1 MSAKQQTHELHSPNE
16 LRQQRLAEE
25 GQRRQREKLAK
36 QKAAERRKIPV
47 TGEPDEEVTTKRQ
60 APVTKTAN
68 SATSATTGA
77 TSATTGTTALLRTIR
92 NTNIGDQPPPNVASN
107 ARLLQ
112 IWEGSTEEERQT
124 ALLILQLDSKMA
136 ATDIEGYFRFGE
148 EWEKLYPLQD
158 KSRYD
163 CGRETVKK
171 GAILGGTSAS
181 RVYQIL
187 TTLKAY
193 TRTQYRELA
202 AHAAA
207 NGVTIRWT
215 HLRTIA
221 WRLGKSEYRTIR
233 RKVEQELVKQP
244 FTESQLN
251 KRIDELAPATAEN
264 RNHQEGQEEQTT
276 DTTPGQATGRS
287 GKTPVAAIVTG
298 LGQVVPQFPG
308 WVKTLNRWEAE
319 YQTDNQDEVEATFG
333 TVNTLVQQM
342 QETRSFL
349 DKAEGILEQMQSTVG
364 YYAKQNDTARR
375 KQEQAERAAR
385 INDRVAA
392 EKAHAKDRTTPKPA
406 RLKLTNEFNS
416 VVDDGRPLT
425 YIRDEAEEGDNDEFG
440 PVTNGAESDWEEE
453 EWGNDG
459 NFEDIGEDV
468 DDLFS
473 ESGDF
478 LEE

>member
-1 MSAKQQTHELHSPNE
+1 MTAKQQMHEELLSPNE
-16 LRQQRLAEE
+16 LRQRQADEE
-25 GQRRQREKLAK
+25 NQRRQREKLAK

-47 TGEPDEEVTTKRQ
+47 TGAPEEEVTTKRQ
-60 APVTKTAN
+60 APVTKAAN
-68 SATSATTGA
+68 SATSATM
-77 TSATTGTTALLRTIR
+77 SAAMARTIR

-107 ARLLQ
+107 ARLLL
-112 IWEGSTEEERQT
+112 IWENSTEEERQT

-148 EWEKLYPLQD
+148 EWEKLYPRVNCAGGTKD

-193 TRTQYRELA
+193 TQMQYRELA
-202 AHAAA
+202 AQAEA

-221 WRLGKSEYRTIR
+221 WRLGKSEYRTVR
-233 RKVEQELVKQP
+233 RKVEQELVKQL

-251 KRIDELAPATAEN
+251 KRIDELAPATVGN
-264 RNHQEGQEEQTT
+264 RQHQEDQEEQTAET
-276 DTTPGQATGRS
+276 VTGKS

-298 LGQVVPQFPG
+298 LGQVVPQFPR
-308 WVKTLNRWEAE
+308 WVKTLNRWESE
-319 YQTDNQDEVEATFG
+319 YQTDSQDEVEATFG
-333 TVNTLVQQM
+333 TVNTLVHQM
-342 QETRSFL
+342 QEIRTFL
-349 DKAEGILEQMQSTVG
+349 DQAEGILEQMQSTVG
-364 YYAKQNDTARR
+364 FYAKQNDTARR

-392 EKAHAKDRTTPKPA
+392 ERAHAKVQPAKPA

-440 PVTNGAESDWEEE
+440 PVNGTQQNWDEE
-453 EWGNDG
+453 EWDNDG
-459 NFEDIGEDV
+459 DFEDIGEDA